1 MRRLAAAAAVVAV
14 VGAAGSAASRP
25 LPAAYASPTWSP
37 DGKEIAFLRAWG
49 PNGAIML
56 SRASDLQR
64 RLVVRTK
71 ILFQVAWS
79 PTGDRIAYAASDG
92 AFVIRRDG
100 SGRTPLGAGAN
111 LAWSPDGSMLA
122 FDSSSGGPIRV
133 VRPDGTGRRAVTRGR
148 YDSSP
153 AWSPDGGSLVFARSS
168 SAGADPWL
176 YVVGADGGGLRALG
190 VQGSA
195 PSWSP
200 EGTKLAFWRR
210 TRQGVALAVAGADGR
225 EERTLT
231 RSLAAFSGA
240 PRWSPDGRRLLVV
253 VCSGFGFCRI
263 DVAEAESGLVSRLGS
278 GSDAVWA
285 PDGERIA
292 FSARRFCGSS
302 RVFVMNADGS
312 DVRGLVPCA

>member
-1 MRRLAAAAAVVAV
+1 MRRLAAAALVAV
-14 VGAAGSAASRP
+14 LVGAAGSAASRP

-49 PNGAIML
+49 PSGAIML
-56 SRASDLQR
+56 AGSSNLR
-64 RLVVRTK
+64 RRVVVRTK

-100 SGRTPLGAGAN
+100 TRRTRLGPGAD

-122 FDSSSGGPIRV
+122 FDSSSGGPIRL

-153 AWSPDGGSLVFARSS
+153 AWSPDGRSLVFARSP

-176 YVVGADGGGLRALG
+176 YTVGARGTGLRALG
-190 VQGSA
+190 VQGFA

-200 EGTKLAFWRR
+200 NGARLAYWRR
-210 TRQGVALAVAGADGR
+210 TREGVALAVSDADGR
-225 EERTLT
+225 NERTLT
-231 RSLAAFSGA
+231 RSLAAFSGP
-240 PRWSPDGRRLLVV
+240 PRWSPDGKRLLFV
-253 VCSGFGFCRI
+253 VCSGFGACRI
-263 DVAEAESGLVSRLGS
+263 DVADADSGFVTRLGS
-278 GSDAVWA
+278 GSDATWA
-285 PDGERIA
+285 PDGARIA
-292 FSARRFCGSS
+292 FSARRFCGSA